1 MRCPANLDCAI
12 ARITNPTAKPS
23 KGMLRVGYLGRDEV
37 GWAMSRVDIAA
48 FLTAQVDDI
57 S

>member
-1 MRCPANLDCAI
+1 
-12 ARITNPTAKPS
+12 
-23 KGMLRVGYLGRDEV
+23 MLRVGYLGRDEV

-48 FLTAQVDDI
+48 FLTAQVDDT